1 MSRFVHHTKYTKDVC
16 ERPPRPPPPLFVW
29 GTLTQMVSC
38 GACYVY
44 SIFTLRLLTTRFK
57 RASLLWLAAV
67 LFPQAEDTLLPG
79 WGGGG
84 LYPNL
89 VLMYPD
95 WNSWIRNVFILIR
108 IRGSGPLDYDYESCS
123 FLH

>member
-1 MSRFVHHTKYTKDVC
+1 MSQFVHHTKYTKDVSVQ
-16 ERPPRPPPPLFVW
+16 PPPPFVW

-67 LFPQAEDTLLPG
+67 LFTLAEDTLLPG
-79 WGGGG
+79 GD
-84 LYPNL
+84 LYPK
-89 VLMYPD
+89 
-95 WNSWIRNVFILIR
+95 
-108 IRGSGPLDYDYESCS
+108 
-123 FLH
+123 